1 MFSERMNIYK
11 QKSAKFMVFFV
22 CLILIFF
29 SVLTGD
35 YWFLGSLLI
44 LVLLIY
50 LYTTSFDYTIGHTE
64 TSLIYGVRKKYEIRL
79 EDIQEVFV
87 DNLDYM
93 GKFGGYGYRKFR
105 KQSAYVFNDSGN
117 FLCVKTVDRDYFFS
131 IDDKPYW
138 SNWLE
143 KRRNLPSDVQSFT
156 KISC

>member
-11 QKSAKFMVFFV
+11 QNSAKFIVFFV

-29 SVLTGD
+29 SVVTED
-35 YWFLGSLLI
+35 YWFLGALLI
-44 LVLLIY
+44 LVLAIY
-50 LYTTSFDYTIGHTE
+50 LYTISFDYTIGHTE
-64 TSLIYGVRKKYEIRL
+64 TTLVYGVRKKYELRL
-79 EDIQEVFV
+79 EDIQEISIE
-87 DNLDYM
+87 NLDYI

-105 KQSAYVFNDSGN
+105 KKSAYIFNDSGV

-131 IDDKPYW
+131 IEDKPYW

-143 KRRNLPSDVQSFT
+143 NRRNLRSDVQSFT